1 MTRRTLLLLPLFL
14 LAGLADLSHGQS
26 KKDSAAGAAPKSA
39 DQEKKAATRRGSDAA
54 RRAGDERTRWALDCI
69 VLDAGHGGHD
79 PGAIGVAGTREKD
92 ITLGITTRLGKL
104 IESGLPGVKVVYT
117 RKDDRFIEL
126 YRRGQIANAAE
137 GKLFIS
143 IHCNSTEQ
151 KPSTANGF
159 EVYLLR
165 PGRTAEAVR
174 IAEVENAVV
183 KKEKDY
189 EKRYQKLTDEAFIII
204 SMAQSAYMKHS
215 ERFAELLHLEAKRS
229 PKLASKGVKQAGFYV
244 LVGASMPSV
253 LVEAGF
259 LSNKKEEA
267 FLATKAG
274 QDHLAQLIYDAVEVF
289 AKEYENSLKD

>member
-1 MTRRTLLLLPLFL
+1 MKRTPSLLLLPLL
-14 LAGLADLSHGQS
+14 LLTSLVDPSRAQS
-26 KKDSAAGAAPKSA
+26 RKDTTG
-39 DQEKKAATRRGSDAA
+39 DAA
-54 RRAGDERTRWALDCI
+54 RESTVQEKRSAASRGRDERKRWALDCI

-79 PGAIGVAGTREKD
+79 PGAIGVAGTREKV
-92 ITLGITTRLGKL
+92 ITLGIATRLGAL
-104 IESGLPGVKVVYT
+104 VEGGMPGVKVVYT

-126 YRRGQIANAAE
+126 YRRGQIANAAQ

-151 KPSTANGF
+151 KPSTAHGF

-165 PGRTAEAVR
+165 PGRTEEAVR

-215 ERFAELLHLEAKRS
+215 ERFAELLHLAAKRS

-259 LSNKKEEA
+259 LSNRKEEA
-267 FLATKAG
+267 FLASKAG
-274 QDHLAQLIYDAVEVF
+274 QDHLAQLIYDAIVVF
-289 AKEYENSLKD
+289 AKEYEKSLEE

>member
-1 MTRRTLLLLPLFL
+1 MTRRTLVLLPLL
-14 LAGLADLSHGQS
+14 LFALLADLSHGQS
-26 KKDSAAGAAPKSA
+26 QKDSAAGAAPKSA
-39 DQEKKAATRRGSDAA
+39 DQEKKAATRRGSDAG

-92 ITLGITTRLGKL
+92 VTLGITTRLGAL
-104 IESGLPGVKVVYT
+104 IDNGMPGVKVVYT

-165 PGRTAEAVR
+165 PGRTEEAVR

-215 ERFAELLHLEAKRS
+215 ERFAELLHLEARRS

-267 FLATKAG
+267 LLASKAG
-274 QDHLAQLIYDAVEVF
+274 QEHLARLIYDAIVVF